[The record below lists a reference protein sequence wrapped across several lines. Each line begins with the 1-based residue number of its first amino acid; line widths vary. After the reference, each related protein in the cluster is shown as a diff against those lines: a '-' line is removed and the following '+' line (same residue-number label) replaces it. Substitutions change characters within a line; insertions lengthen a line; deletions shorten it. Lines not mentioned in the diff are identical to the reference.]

1 MICFES
7 LVQRLRRKS
16 WQTCGVNL
24 SCVPLAAFH
33 RCTASQLLLSG
44 LFETLGSVS
53 LHSLFAFL
61 YGVCDDVVQIA
72 ADQHCRYDKKLL
84 VLLNIFGILSCGV
97 SSKRILKQH
106 KLLQTS

>member
-1 MICFES
+1 MICFE
-7 LVQRLRRKS
+7 S

-24 SCVPLAAFH
+24 SCVPLAAFFID
-33 RCTASQLLLSG
+33 APPVSFYYPV